1 MILRNHTNPRLT
13 IAVIEYFRFMERE
26 LTVLED
32 GTDLP
37 LLSGYMLFERM
48 EFIIDHYLCTTLNRG
63 CYSRVIIR
71 LKTFKLY

>member
-1 MILRNHTNPRLT
+1 
-13 IAVIEYFRFMERE
+13 MERE

-48 EFIIDHYLCTTLNRG
+48 EFVIDHYLCTTLNRG